1 MQSENNYETLLNKAL
16 EKLPKRQET
25 KERFVVPEAV
35 VEISGSRTILKN
47 FGEISNKLRREQ
59 PHLVKFLSKEL
70 ATGGSIQSSTL
81 VFQGNIRRD
90 ILQKKIEDYI
100 KEFVYC
106 KECKE
111 PDTKLVREGR
121 VTFMVCE
128 ACGAK
133 HPVRNI

>member
-1 MQSENNYETLLNKAL
+1 MQDNYENLLSKAI
-16 EKLPKRQET
+16 EKLPKKQES
-25 KERFVVPEAV
+25 KDRFIIPEAA

-47 FGEISNKLRREQ
+47 FIEVSNKLRREQ
-59 PHLVKFLSKEL
+59 QHVAKFLSKES
-70 ATGGSIQSSTL
+70 ATSGSIQGGTM
-81 VFQGNIRRD
+81 VFQGNIRRE

-111 PDTKLVREGR
+111 PDTRLVKEGR

>member
-1 MQSENNYETLLNKAL
+1 MEDNYENLLNKAV
-16 EKLPKRQET
+16 EKLPRKQEA
-25 KERFVVPEAV
+25 KDRFVTPEAV
-35 VEISGSRTILKN
+35 VEISGSRSILKN
-47 FGEISNKLRREQ
+47 FAEIASKLRRDQ
-59 PHLVKFLSKEL
+59 QHVAKFLSKEL
-70 ATGGSIQSSTL
+70 ATSCSIQGGTL
-81 VFQGNIRRD
+81 AFQGNARRE

-111 PDTKLVREGR
+111 PDTRLVKEGR
-121 VTFMVCE
+121 ITLMICE